1 MTSKV
6 KATINIVNWITG
18 SVIYESTKETIKEA
32 VVDAVAAGANLYG
45 ANLHGANLYG
55 ANLHGADLY
64 GADLYGADL
73 RRADLRRADLRSA
86 NLRGANLYGANL
98 HGADLYG
105 ADLCSANL
113 RGANLRGADLCSAD
127 LCSAD
132 LRGADLRGAD
142 LYGADLYGAD
152 LCSADLDK
160 LPTAYINECSRDI
173 LFILEHLKSEVPG
186 LKKALLEGRV
196 DGSQYEGDC
205 ACLIGTL
212 GNVDGGIEKVCEAIP
227 FYEKGTHNPGESF
240 FLNIRKGDTPETNSF
255 SKHAVMLCDMV
266 IGEL

>member
-6 KATINIVNWITG
+6 KATINIVNCITG

-32 VVDAVAAGANLYG
+32 VVAAVAGGANLRD
-45 ANLHGANLYG
+45 ANLRDANLRD
-55 ANLHGADLY
+55 ANLRDAN
-64 GADLYGADL
+64 L
-73 RRADLRRADLRSA
+73 RDANLRDA
-86 NLRGANLYGANL
+86 NLRGANLR
-98 HGADLYG
+98 D
-105 ADLCSANL
+105 ANL
-113 RGANLRGADLCSAD
+113 RGANLRGAN
-127 LCSAD
+127 
-132 LRGADLRGAD
+132 LRGANLRGANLRGANLRD
-142 LYGADLYGAD
+142 ADLE
-152 LCSADLDK
+152 K
-160 LPTAYINECSRDI
+160 LPTPYINECSRDI

-212 GNVDGGIEKVCEAIP
+212 GNVDGGLDKVCEAIP

-240 FLNIRKGDTPETNSF
+240 FLNIHEGDTPETNSF

>member
-1 MTSKV
+1 MANKV

-32 VVDAVAAGANLYG
+32 VVEAVAAGADLSY
-45 ANLHGANLYG
+45 
-55 ANLHGADLY
+55 ADLSH
-64 GADLYGADL
+64 ADLSHADLSHADLSYADL
-73 RRADLRRADLRSA
+73 RD
-86 NLRGANLYGANL
+86 
-98 HGADLYG
+98 
-105 ADLCSANL
+105 ANL
-113 RGANLRGADLCSAD
+113 RGANLRGANLRDANLRDAD
-127 LCSAD
+127 LE
-132 LRGADLRGAD
+132 
-142 LYGADLYGAD
+142 
-152 LCSADLDK
+152 K

-196 DGSQYEGDC
+196 DGSQYEGKC

-212 GNVDGGIEKVCEAIP
+212 GNVDGGVEKVCEAIP

-240 FLNIRKGDTPETNSF
+240 FLNICEGDTPETNSF